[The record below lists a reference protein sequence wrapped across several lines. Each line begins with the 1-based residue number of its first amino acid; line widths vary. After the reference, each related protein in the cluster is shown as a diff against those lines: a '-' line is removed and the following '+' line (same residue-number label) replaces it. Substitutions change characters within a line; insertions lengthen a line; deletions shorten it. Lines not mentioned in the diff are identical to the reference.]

1 MINIAKAA
9 MGLVGKQKNPNK
21 DTAIGNVPPHS
32 HDNSKNNNT
41 MNPIGNITGNL
52 NNNLKVQE
60 LGANLFQGEALA
72 EQEMAKRNLGKP
84 VMPPSPD
91 PMGDQYGMQF
101 NQPFAQTKH
110 MAYPLPPQPKIK
122 FVKPTREMTGLQ
134 REIPITKP
142 TKKIYKERVEEVPKP
157 REMTG
162 LQREQRVHI
171 REEKM
176 EKPRE
181 MPRQGPLAQNGDP
194 KTKKKGDYLSYSER
208 NVEHSKGN
216 FFQNANYPNKRTY
229 FTISGDTSEIKE
241 TKGGQQY
248 ITNITGKNSP
258 YVDEKR
264 ADTLWAGGKAN
275 ISGAKFSQI
284 DSGNQQSSSDKYG
297 GMEANLQK
305 YYPSSSKMKNIK

>member
-1 MINIAKAA
+1 MINLAAAIGAKL
-9 MGLVGKQKNPNK
+9 GGKQKNPNK
-21 DTAIGNVPPHS
+21 DTAVGNVPPHS
-32 HDNSKNNNT
+32 HDSSKNNSQQIP
-41 MNPIGNITGNL
+41 PIAPPQPDNITGNL
-52 NNNLKVQE
+52 T
-60 LGANLFQGEALA
+60 ANQMLQDKGKALWQGE
-72 EQEMAKRNLGKP
+72 EMANQFAQRQLDEPVPPPGDPIGDQLGK
-84 VMPPSPD
+84 M
-91 PMGDQYGMQF
+91 F
-101 NQPFAQTKH
+101 NQPF
-110 MAYPLPPQPKIK
+110 
-122 FVKPTREMTGLQ
+122 
-134 REIPITKP
+134 
-142 TKKIYKERVEEVPKP
+142 
-157 REMTG
+157 
-162 LQREQRVHI
+162 
-171 REEKM
+171 
-176 EKPRE
+176 
-181 MPRQGPLAQNGDP
+181 AQNGDP

-229 FTISGDTSEIKE
+229 FAISGDTSEIKE

-258 YVDEKR
+258 YVDEER